1 MWRFKRD
8 ILVGSSVPISI
19 YFWLVY
25 IDFHTHQHP
34 GQGAY
39 RVFNL
44 PAHAS
49 PKVPGSSVGIHPYWL
64 ETHDVETLKLWVEST
79 LENKE
84 IVAIGECGI
93 DKRLTTH
100 LTVQTNILNLHIQWA
115 QAYHKPLIIH
125 CVKGHQE
132 VLEALKKA
140 NLQEPVI
147 FHGFRGSQQLARQLM
162 DRGYYLGIG
171 DMQGKPSLQQLARTL
186 PLGHLVLETDDS
198 AASIESVY
206 QSVCEMRGI
215 TIDALKMAMM
225 ETAMVIFGNQ
235 INSTYGFELA

>member
-1 MWRFKRD
+1 MR
-8 ILVGSSVPISI
+8 VSSQVPISL

-25 IDFHTHQHP
+25 VDFHTHQNTD
-34 GQGAY
+34 QGAY
-39 RVFNL
+39 SVFNL

-49 PKVPGSSVGIHPYWL
+49 PQAPGSSIGIHPYWL
-64 ETHDVETLKLWVEST
+64 EAHDIDALKLWVEST
-79 LENKE
+79 LKKRE

-100 LTVQTNILNLHIQWA
+100 LADQTIILNLHIQWA
-115 QAYHKPLIIH
+115 QSYHKPLIIH
-125 CVKGHQE
+125 CVKGQQE

-140 NLQEPVI
+140 NFQEPVI
-147 FHGFRGSQQLARQLM
+147 FHGFRGSEQLARQLI
-162 DRGYYLGIG
+162 DKGYYLGIG

-215 TIDALKMAMM
+215 TIDALKKAMM

-235 INSTYGFELA
+235 INNTYGFELA